1 MKQSVSELVDVIL
14 GLIQDQP
21 DHPVSES
28 HLRSWLAGQG
38 YAKGDIDAAIK
49 MARSRFAA
57 EAQVTDHQPRA
68 MRPFTIHEQYKLTPE
83 ARNAL
88 ARIEMY
94 GLIDPH
100 ERELVLN
107 HLGHFD
113 GEIGLD
119 ELDFLL
125 SWLVCGG
132 RDVEFQQ
139 TLANVLDGK
148 GDALH

>member
-1 MKQSVSELVDVIL
+1 MKHSVSELVDVIL

-21 DHPVSES
+21 DHPVSENR
-28 HLRSWLAGQG
+28 LRSWLTRQG
-38 YAKGDIDAAIK
+38 YAKGDIDAAIEV
-49 MARSRFAA
+49 ARSRFAP
-57 EAQVTDHQPRA
+57 EAQVTDHQPGATR
-68 MRPFTIHEQYKLTPE
+68 TYTLHEEYKLTPE
-83 ARNAL
+83 ARDAL
-88 ARIEMY
+88 ALIEMY
-94 GLIDPH
+94 GLIAPH